1 MNWKIIGRSL
11 SQADMRKR
19 ILGVLGILLIYR
31 ILAHIP
37 VPLSDPQTL
46 KQVLQNLFNSNTPQL
61 LSFINV
67 LSGGALANFS
77 IMIAGM
83 GPYINASIIM
93 QLLTKAIPKLE
104 ALHKEGESGQKKINQ
119 YTRILTFPLAIIQS
133 IGAIYL
139 VRQQAQQI
147 GGIGDITAHT
157 SIWQWALM
165 VAALTGGS
173 MLLMWLGELVTEK
186 SVGNGISLIITV
198 GIVSSL
204 PATASSIANSVY
216 DKTNK
221 WHLFGKTLPINE
233 KSFWYAAAILVA
245 VLVVTWVVVMLNEA
259 ARRITVNYAK
269 RVQGNRAYGGVTTIL
284 PVKLIT
290 AGVVPIIFAVAFLS
304 VPSFV
309 GQLLASNHSPHL
321 QHIGQ
326 NLTSWF
332 QSPSATTFQ
341 AGGWQPYI
349 YPVTYFLLVFIFTFF
364 YTSVTFNS
372 KEIAENLQKQG
383 GFIEGVRS
391 GLQTEK
397 YLSRTVNRLTLFG
410 AFALGLLALLP
421 IIAQIFLNT
430 NVAIGGTS
438 VLILVSVSLETL
450 RAVESRALMVTY
462 DQYQSDD
469 FFYDSA
475 AGEESGAVTGRRLRF
490 LPGRRKATPNET
502 ATQAEIR
509 EAEIVAKAKPT
520 KKAPVKKATPKKKA
534 APKAKQ

>member
-11 SQADMRKR
+11 GQADMRKR
-19 ILGVLGILLIYR
+19 ILAVLGILLIFR
-31 ILAHIP
+31 VLAHVPI
-37 VPLSDPQTL
+37 PLSNPETL
-46 KQVLQNLFNSNTPQL
+46 KQVLQNLFTTNSPQL
-61 LSFINV
+61 LSFVNV

-139 VRQQAQQI
+139 VRQYAQQI

-165 VAALTGGS
+165 VASLTGGS

-198 GIVSSL
+198 GIVSQL
-204 PATASSIANSVY
+204 PTTASNIASSVY
-216 DKTNK
+216 DKTNR
-221 WHLFGKTLPINE
+221 WHLFGHALPINE
-233 KSFWYAAAILVA
+233 KSFWYALGILVA
-245 VLVVTWVVVMLNEA
+245 VLGVTWIVVMLNEA

-304 VPSFV
+304 VPSFL
-309 GQLLASNHSPHL
+309 GQILTTNHSASL
-321 QHIGQ
+321 QHLGT
-326 NLTSWF
+326 NLAHWF
-332 QSPSATTFQ
+332 QNPSASTFA
-341 AGGWQPYI
+341 AGGWEPYI

-397 YLSRTVNRLTLFG
+397 YLARTVNRLTLFG
-410 AFALGLLALLP
+410 AFALGTLALLP
-421 IIAQIFLNT
+421 IIAQIFIGT
-430 NVAIGGTS
+430 SIAIGGTS

-462 DQYQSDD
+462 DQYQSND

-475 AGEESGAVTGRRLRF
+475 ENGSDGPASRNGFRRL
-490 LPGRRKATPNET
+490 LSTRKTT
-502 ATQAEIR
+502 AEP
-509 EAEIVAKAKPT
+509 KN
-520 KKAPVKKATPKKKA
+520 KK
-534 APKAKQ
+534 